1 MRSLLARY
9 IARHEPRKDWRVH
22 TRSALAAGL
31 AVTLVGWL
39 SVMTGLPL
47 LLAPLGPTAMLIFG
61 QPASAGAQP
70 INIFAGYLIGTILA
84 VLVASIMPNSWWL
97 ATLGVGFAMLIM
109 LVLRVTH
116 PPAVAVP
123 LLVYATPVDPL
134 TLFAVLFLACS
145 LLVGLGVALHRLPPR
160 QRYPLPLGDV
170 AQPGPGPRRER
181 GAAIRPADV
190 PR

>member
-22 TRSALAAGL
+22 LRSALATGL

-39 SVMTGLPL
+39 SVMTGLPF

-61 QPASAGAQP
+61 QPSSPGAQP
-70 INIFAGYLIGTILA
+70 INIFAGYLIGTSFA
-84 VLVASIMPNSWWL
+84 VLVLMIAPDSWWL
-97 ATLGVGFAMLIM
+97 ATLGVGFTMLVM

-123 LLVYATPVDPL
+123 LLGFAGPIDPFN
-134 TLFAVLFLACS
+134 LFLVLFLACT
-145 LLVGLGVALHRLPPR
+145 LLVGLGVALHRFPPR
-160 QRYPLPLGDV
+160 QRYPLPLSDV
-170 AQPGPGPRRER
+170 VARQT
-181 GAAIRPADV
+181 
-190 PR
+190 